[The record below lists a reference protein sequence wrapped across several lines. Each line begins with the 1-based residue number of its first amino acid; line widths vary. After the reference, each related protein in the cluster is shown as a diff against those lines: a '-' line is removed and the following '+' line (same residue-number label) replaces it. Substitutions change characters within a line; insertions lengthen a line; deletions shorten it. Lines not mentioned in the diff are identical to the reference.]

1 VLSSLGGIGLYVAVG
16 AVIGI
21 VVAAMPTTFSPATR
35 PFISLLK
42 AIRPLFLPL
51 FAVVA
56 IGTVHL
62 AIGWQVAIN
71 AALLLIA
78 WHLVV
83 KPEGRRLKQTLGWK
97 GCLLCKLG
105 NYLGVIALLSVPAYF
120 LLPLLLPSTRHFEA
134 IGDLASGLLIL
145 TLWAWTFSAILR
157 LLSYSTSWLRT
168 AVALAFALAGV
179 RLTMQYGVIPER
191 SPLSGVTSTLLVAL
205 AVGLLLAEAI
215 LDVLAGIRQRHP
227 KSTAAIWLAI
237 DPLLRVRKS
246 MLSEKIPQGG
256 ERWGFSLALA
266 TTAIL
271 LVATVSG
278 LAETQQPGVQVTV
291 HGGKR
296 VKPQEPTTNPSKIT
310 NDLSLAKEYA
320 PVLALTRAERWS
332 PVGADSYF
340 NPPVP
345 FARVT
350 LNGLPGT
357 DPRPIAGLGEV
368 GSSCPAF
375 AASPCKLSIHCPN
388 GHKRC
393 AAGES
398 RPERGNEGL
407 YREGAVYYR
416 VLRKVDGRTRGG
428 PHEKKPGN
436 LFVDRGPYA
445 DELSTLVQYWYFYRY
460 DEWEATTFAGQ
471 LVQRHEADWEAVTL
485 GLSSAKP
492 LFVAYSAHCGGTW
505 KAWNEIEV
513 STKLPGS
520 RTHPLVAVAQGSHAN
535 YPKADQQRSPDPL
548 GCATQSLRGTSTAL
562 TFASSIR
569 DKTEYGWE
577 WYPAADGWIEAGAE
591 APPMNFQGNWGE
603 NESTELVNFKHNHIA
618 GGKAPLT
625 PSLQPLWERPV
636 NFIFCERYTAPK
648 WFSGCERE

>member
-1 VLSSLGGIGLYVAVG
+1 MLSSLGGIGLYVVVG
-16 AVIGI
+16 AIIGV
-21 VVAAMPTTFSPATR
+21 VVAAMPATFSPATR

-51 FAVVA
+51 FALVA

-62 AIGWQVAIN
+62 AIGWQIAVN

-78 WHLVV
+78 WHLIVR
-83 KPEGRRLKQTLGWK
+83 PEGRRLKQTLGWE
-97 GCLLCKLG
+97 GCLPCKLG
-105 NYLGVIALLSVPAYF
+105 PYLGVIALLSVPAYF

-145 TLWAWTFSAILR
+145 ALWAWLFSALSR

-168 AVALAFALAGV
+168 IVALALALAV
-179 RLTMQYGVIPER
+179 ARLAMKYGVIPEC

-205 AVGLLLAEAI
+205 AGGLLLAEAI
-215 LDVLAGIRQRHP
+215 LDVLAGIRERHSE
-227 KSTAAIWLAI
+227 STVAIWPVI
-237 DPLLRVRKS
+237 DPLLRVRDS
-246 MLSEKIPQGG
+246 MLPEEIPQGG

-271 LVATVSG
+271 LVSMVSG
-278 LAETQQPGVQVTV
+278 LIETQQPGVQVTV

-296 VKPQEPTTNPSKIT
+296 VKPQEPTTAPSKVT
-310 NDLSLAKEYA
+310 DDLSLAKEYA

-332 PVGADSYF
+332 PVNADSYF

-357 DPRPIAGLGEV
+357 DPRPIAGLSEV

-388 GHKRC
+388 GHMRC

-416 VLRKVDGRTRGG
+416 VLKKVDGRTRGG

-445 DELSTLVQYWYFYRY
+445 GELSTLVQYWYFYRY
-460 DEWEATTFAGQ
+460 DEWEATLFAGQ

-485 GLSSAKP
+485 GLSSEKP
-492 LFVAYSAHCGGTW
+492 LFAAYSAHCGGTW

-513 STKLPGS
+513 STKLPGP
-520 RTHPLVAVAQGSHAN
+520 RIHPLVAIAQGSHAN
-535 YPKADQQRSPDPL
+535 YPKADQRRSPDPV
-548 GCATQSLRGTSTAL
+548 GCATKSLSGTSTAL
-562 TFASSIR
+562 TFASNIR

-577 WYPAADGWIEAGAE
+577 WYPASDGWLEAGAE
-591 APPMNFQGNWGE
+591 APPMSFQGNWGE
-603 NESTELVNFKHNHIA
+603 NESTELVNFKHNHLA
-618 GGKAPLT
+618 SGKAPLT

-648 WFSGCERE
+648 WYNGCGRE

>member
-1 VLSSLGGIGLYVAVG
+1 MVG
-16 AVIGI
+16 
-21 VVAAMPTTFSPATR
+21 
-35 PFISLLK
+35 
-42 AIRPLFLPL
+42 
-51 FAVVA
+51 
-56 IGTVHL
+56 
-62 AIGWQVAIN
+62 
-71 AALLLIA
+71 
-78 WHLVV
+78 
-83 KPEGRRLKQTLGWK
+83 
-97 GCLLCKLG
+97 
-105 NYLGVIALLSVPAYF
+105 
-120 LLPLLLPSTRHFEA
+120 
-134 IGDLASGLLIL
+134 
-145 TLWAWTFSAILR
+145 
-157 LLSYSTSWLRT
+157 
-168 AVALAFALAGV
+168 LAFALAGV
-179 RLTMQYGVIPER
+179 RLAMQYGVIPEC

-205 AVGLLLAEAI
+205 AAGLLLTEAI
-215 LDVLAGIRQRHP
+215 LDVLAGIRQQHP
-227 KSTAAIWLAI
+227 ESTAAIWLAV
-237 DPLLRVRKS
+237 DPLLKVRES
-246 MLSEKIPQGG
+246 MLPEEIPQGG
-256 ERWGFSLALA
+256 ERLGFSLALA
-266 TTAIL
+266 TTVIL
-271 LVATVSG
+271 LASTVSG
-278 LAETQQPGVQVTV
+278 LVETQQPGVQVTV

-296 VKPQEPTTNPSKIT
+296 VKPQQPTTDPSKVT
-310 NDLSLAKEYA
+310 DNQSLAKEYA

-332 PVGADSYF
+332 PVDADSYF

-388 GHKRC
+388 GHMRC

-485 GLSSAKP
+485 GLLTGNPYCRLLRPLWWDLEGMARNRGLDQAARPADTSARRRR
-492 LFVAYSAHCGGTW
+492 
-505 KAWNEIEV
+505 
-513 STKLPGS
+513 PGFARELS
-520 RTHPLVAVAQGSHAN
+520 EGRPEALTGPVGLRNQITERDQYGSH
-535 YPKADQQRSPDPL
+535 
-548 GCATQSLRGTSTAL
+548 LRLQHPRQDRIRVGVGT
-562 TFASSIR
+562 
-569 DKTEYGWE
+569 
-577 WYPAADGWIEAGAE
+577 AADGRIEAGAE

-618 GGKAPLT
+618 DGKAPLT
-625 PSLQPLWERPV
+625 PSLQPLWQRPV

-648 WFSGCERE
+648 WYDGCERG